1 MTETG
6 TATES
11 EPVNFDLTCWHINQ
25 RYITEP
31 VGLNN
36 LQPHLV
42 QADSLRD
49 NYLQKLAQL
58 SLFTGKDVLHGIS
71 SERGGAAISDGNKN
85 ETGKVQEGI
94 IRYFL
99 SGNSGRTQVQSW
111 LPAYARLPTVAY
123 TTRGGTGNGD
133 IWKKV
138 APLFESVN
146 A

>member
-42 QADSLRD
+42 EGDRLRD

-58 SLFTGKDVLHGIS
+58 PLLTGKDVLHAIS
-71 SERGGAAISDGNKN
+71 SERGGAAIADGNKN
-85 ETGKVQEGI
+85 ETGKVQRGI
-94 IRYFL
+94 IRYFV
-99 SGNSGRTQVQSW
+99 SDTNGWTQVQSW
-111 LPAYARLPTVAY
+111 LPAYARLPAVAY
-123 TTRGGTGNGD
+123 TTRGGTGSGD